1 MKKLLS
7 CALALLLVLLTPASA
22 NSAPTRSDGDGGSA
36 LAVDEGCP
44 VTVSAEQLTFDI
56 GGEGGWNGLTA
67 QVTAVYQ
74 MENPTDES
82 LPVQMTFYL
91 EQYRTYGREGA
102 EALDT
107 EGFSITADGEPV
119 EFACTKAEAD
129 AEDTDR
135 FALTYTV
142 DFPAGAAREVAVSY
156 PSRDLG
162 RSDWSSHWRH
172 TFTYL
177 LSPAR
182 HWTDFGTLDVAVTTP
197 ESSPYVIQSSL
208 PLEEAGGTALY
219 RPLRQSARRGADL
232 YALPGAAHHPGRPA
246 LLLPVS
252 GLHDDGAAP
261 APPLCRASGG
271 SGGGASG
278 LADPPGPAE
287 KGGVGAVPI
296 PPVRPSPPPPGC
308 GSTPPRRAGARGS
321 TGRTGRCTGP
331 PTRKASGPGRPAPWP
346 GRA

>member
-1 MKKLLS
+1 MKKLFF

-56 GGEGGWNGLTA
+56 GGEGGWSGLTA

-74 MENPTDES
+74 MGNPTDES

-119 EFACTKAEAD
+119 EFACAKAEAD

-156 PSRDLG
+156 PSRGLG

-182 HWTDFGTLDVAVTTP
+182 HWADFGTLDVAVTTP

-208 PLEEAGGTALY
+208 PLEEAGERRYTAHFDSLPDGELTFTLY
-219 RPLRQSARRGADL
+219 PRLSITLADRLHAVLTSYQFTFAFFLLILPLTL
-232 YALPGAAHHPGRPA
+232 LALPA
-246 LLLPVS
+246 LLIFL
-252 GLHDDGAAP
+252 LQ
-261 APPLCRASGG
+261 
-271 SGGGASG
+271 
-278 LADPPGPAE
+278 
-287 KGGVGAVPI
+287 
-296 PPVRPSPPPPGC
+296 
-308 GSTPPRRAGARGS
+308 RRSR
-321 TGRTGRCTGP
+321 RQP
-331 PTRKASGPGRPAPWP
+331 
-346 GRA
+346 

>member
-74 MENPTDES
+74 MENPTGES

-119 EFACTKAEAD
+119 EFACAKAEAD

-156 PSRDLG
+156 PSRGLG

-182 HWTDFGTLDVAVTTP
+182 H
-197 ESSPYVIQSSL
+197 
-208 PLEEAGGTALY
+208 
-219 RPLRQSARRGADL
+219 
-232 YALPGAAHHPGRPA
+232 
-246 LLLPVS
+246 
-252 GLHDDGAAP
+252 
-261 APPLCRASGG
+261 
-271 SGGGASG
+271 
-278 LADPPGPAE
+278 
-287 KGGVGAVPI
+287 
-296 PPVRPSPPPPGC
+296 
-308 GSTPPRRAGARGS
+308 
-321 TGRTGRCTGP
+321 
-331 PTRKASGPGRPAPWP
+331 
-346 GRA
+346 

>member
-1 MKKLLS
+1 MKKLFF

-56 GGEGGWNGLTA
+56 GGEGGWSGLTA

-91 EQYRTYGREGA
+91 EQYRTYDREGA

-119 EFACTKAEAD
+119 EFVCAKAEAD

-156 PSRDLG
+156 PSRGLG

-182 HWTDFGTLDVAVTTP
+182 HWADFGTLDVAVTTP

-208 PLEEAGGTALY
+208 PLEEAGERRYTAHFDSLPDGELTFTLY
-219 RPLRQSARRGADL
+219 PEPRITLADRLSSYQFQAFMMMGLPLLLLFAGLPAAAAVVFLVWLSRRARRKK
-232 YALPGAAHHPGRPA
+232 
-246 LLLPVS
+246 
-252 GLHDDGAAP
+252 
-261 APPLCRASGG
+261 
-271 SGGGASG
+271 
-278 LADPPGPAE
+278 AE
-287 KGGVGAVPI
+287 
-296 PPVRPSPPPPGC
+296 
-308 GSTPPRRAGARGS
+308 
-321 TGRTGRCTGP
+321 
-331 PTRKASGPGRPAPWP
+331 
-346 GRA
+346 

>member
-119 EFACTKAEAD
+119 EFACAKAEAD

-135 FALTYTV
+135 FALTYRV
-142 DFPAGAAREVAVSY
+142 DFPAGTAREVAVS
-156 PSRDLG
+156 
-162 RSDWSSHWRH
+162 
-172 TFTYL
+172 
-177 LSPAR
+177 
-182 HWTDFGTLDVAVTTP
+182 
-197 ESSPYVIQSSL
+197 
-208 PLEEAGGTALY
+208 
-219 RPLRQSARRGADL
+219 
-232 YALPGAAHHPGRPA
+232 
-246 LLLPVS
+246 
-252 GLHDDGAAP
+252 
-261 APPLCRASGG
+261 
-271 SGGGASG
+271 
-278 LADPPGPAE
+278 
-287 KGGVGAVPI
+287 
-296 PPVRPSPPPPGC
+296 
-308 GSTPPRRAGARGS
+308 
-321 TGRTGRCTGP
+321 
-331 PTRKASGPGRPAPWP
+331 
-346 GRA
+346 

>member
-1 MKKLLS
+1 MKKLFS

-156 PSRDLG
+156 PSRGLG

-182 HWTDFGTLDVAVTTP
+182 HWADFGALDITITTP
-197 ESSPYVIQSSL
+197 EGCPYLIDASL
-208 PLEEAGGTALY
+208 PFEEAGERTYTAHCDGLPEGELTFTLY
-219 RPLRQSARRGADL
+219 PEPSVTLLDRLHAAVTSYAFSFVFFLVVLPLL
-232 YALPGAAHHPGRPA
+232 LLGAAA
-246 LLLPVS
+246 LCIAF
-252 GLHDDGAAP
+252 GLRRLRRKKDGQ
-261 APPLCRASGG
+261 
-271 SGGGASG
+271 
-278 LADPPGPAE
+278 
-287 KGGVGAVPI
+287 
-296 PPVRPSPPPPGC
+296 
-308 GSTPPRRAGARGS
+308 
-321 TGRTGRCTGP
+321 
-331 PTRKASGPGRPAPWP
+331 
-346 GRA
+346 

>member
-1 MKKLLS
+1 MKKLFS

-56 GGEGGWNGLTA
+56 GGEGGWSGLTA

-119 EFACTKAEAD
+119 EFACAKAEAD
-129 AEDTDR
+129 AEDTGR

-156 PSRDLG
+156 PSRGLG

-177 LSPAR
+177 LSPAQ
-182 HWTDFGTLDVAVTTP
+182 HWADFGALDVTVTAP
-197 ESSPYVIQSSL
+197 ESSPYVLHSSL
-208 PLEEAGGTALY
+208 PLEEAGERTYTAHFDGLPDGELTFTLY
-219 RPLRQSARRGADL
+219 PEPRITLADRL
-232 YALPGAAHHPGRPA
+232 SSYQFQAA
-246 LLLPVS
+246 LLFGLPLFAIPLALLV
-252 GLHDDGAAP
+252 LALVWLVRRLRRKRAP
-261 APPLCRASGG
+261 
-271 SGGGASG
+271 
-278 LADPPGPAE
+278 
-287 KGGVGAVPI
+287 
-296 PPVRPSPPPPGC
+296 
-308 GSTPPRRAGARGS
+308 
-321 TGRTGRCTGP
+321 
-331 PTRKASGPGRPAPWP
+331 
-346 GRA
+346 

>member
-119 EFACTKAEAD
+119 RSVCAKAVAD
-129 AEDTDR
+129 AEATPR
-135 FALTYTV
+135 SALTHTV
-142 DFPAGAAREVAVSY
+142 FF
-156 PSRDLG
+156 PSRGLG

-182 HWTDFGTLDVAVTTP
+182 HWADFGTLDVAVTTP

-208 PLEEAGGTALY
+208 PLEEAGERRYTAHFDSLPDGELTFTLY
-219 RPLRQSARRGADL
+219 PEPRITLADRL
-232 YALPGAAHHPGRPA
+232 SSYQFQAFLVMGLP
-246 LLLPVS
+246 LLLLFA
-252 GLHDDGAAP
+252 GLPAA
-261 APPLCRASGG
+261 AA
-271 SGGGASG
+271 
-278 LADPPGPAE
+278 
-287 KGGVGAVPI
+287 AVLLI
-296 PPVRPSPPPPGC
+296 WLS
-308 GSTPPRRAGARGS
+308 RRKRRKKAG
-321 TGRTGRCTGP
+321 
-331 PTRKASGPGRPAPWP
+331 
-346 GRA
+346 

>member
-22 NSAPTRSDGDGGSA
+22 NSAPTRSDGDG
-36 LAVDEGCP
+36 GCP

-119 EFACTKAEAD
+119 EFACAKAEAD

-156 PSRDLG
+156 PSRGLG

-182 HWTDFGTLDVAVTTP
+182 HWADFGTLDVAVTTP

-208 PLEEAGGTALY
+208 PLEEAGERRYTAHFDSLPDGELIFTLY
-219 RPLRQSARRGADL
+219 PEPRITLADRLSSYQFQAFMMMGLPLLLLFAGLPAAAAAVLLVWLSRRARR
-232 YALPGAAHHPGRPA
+232 
-246 LLLPVS
+246 
-252 GLHDDGAAP
+252 
-261 APPLCRASGG
+261 
-271 SGGGASG
+271 
-278 LADPPGPAE
+278 
-287 KGGVGAVPI
+287 KK
-296 PPVRPSPPPPGC
+296 
-308 GSTPPRRAGARGS
+308 AG
-321 TGRTGRCTGP
+321 
-331 PTRKASGPGRPAPWP
+331 
-346 GRA
+346 